1 MTFYKV
7 NIENMGKLQQPL
19 DVTLAG
25 ENGIDGG
32 ALKVE
37 LFAKTFEIARSEL
50 FEHPD
55 QMPLSEIP

>member
-7 NIENMGKLQQPL
+7 NIENMGKL
-19 DVTLAG
+19 
-25 ENGIDGG
+25 DGG

>member
-1 MTFYKV
+1 
-7 NIENMGKLQQPL
+7 MGKLQQPL

-55 QMPLSEIP
+55 QMPMSEIP